1 VKQFVILSAGRSAT
15 SLVAQCLHEGGVFM
29 GETLNKR
36 GSQHNPHGLWE
47 DREFRALDYAILRAA
62 GGTGSDPGQKP
73 PPHEDIL
80 AVCDPMAEKVK
91 ALIAKREEAHDL
103 WGWKRP
109 HTSLT
114 APVYH
119 PHLSDP
125 HYIAIFRSPR
135 KQAASAKRL
144 MRYTDEEAFA
154 IQRIFNERI
163 LRFLWQLADLG
174 PMTDKED

>member
-15 SLVAQCLHEGGVFM
+15 SLVAKCLHEGGVYM
-29 GETLNKR
+29 GNNLSK
-36 GSQHNPHGLWE
+36 GASPHNPQGFWE
-47 DREFRALDYAILRAA
+47 DREFRALDYEILWAA

-73 PPHEDIL
+73 PPHEGIL
-80 AVCDPMAEKVK
+80 AVRDQMAEKVK
-91 ALIAKREEAHDL
+91 ALIAKREEAHEL

-125 HYIAIFRSPR
+125 HYIAIFRSPEQ
-135 KQAASAKRL
+135 QAASAKRL

-163 LRFLWQLADLG
+163 LRFLWQFAGLG
-174 PMTDKED
+174 ELP